1 MAKKVL
7 SNSEIQQSQ
16 DILNN
21 AKDGHKVNLQ
31 SSFGDVQGTST
42 SLPALA
48 TKDGLQ
54 PKDNGPHEDSI
65 GVTGSQIIAGY
76 EAEDPNPFL
85 SNRDGYIAFDN
96 MERID
101 ASVYSTTQGQRDK
114 IKEADFYLEPKDDR
128 DPEQSR
134 RAKIASDCFFNKQE
148 KIWLDNLNDIL
159 TYFRGHSI
167 FEPVW
172 EEYDYPG
179 EGKVWKVRK
188 LGWKN
193 PRSIWQIFFLND
205 KVWSARQIS
214 YGDDQRYVDI
224 PGNNLLIFSYNHEG
238 NLIRGRSFLRPM
250 YGPTQRKEEYL
261 RTALQGIK
269 VNAKGITTVE
279 IPTGKNNTAEATSM
293 TNALSNFWK
302 GFTNWITHPTGWKLE
317 HKPMDFKAQEVETL
331 LNFENKEIT
340 QAGSNKQSQLGQT
353 TRGAQGLHQGMQAES
368 NVSIKVQAV
377 YICKILQKVI
387 DDFYLYNWGPDA
399 IPAELKVEGIDNKAD
414 LEEAQK
420 DQVLMAMFPV
430 WVQDPIIMAFMRKKY
445 GYPGGDEIEESG
457 AGPDGT
463 KKDADGN
470 PMSAQP
476 GNTQPTDKTSEINQ
490 EAKEHGPM
498 IKQIES
504 DAKANKTKPVQEYA
518 KQIVKAHESKT
529 LKEGD
534 VCDCGSA
541 HIAPT
546 RLSEF
551 TPKRDLTAYENK
563 VQLSEL
569 SQHINNFSDKY
580 MAEVRNSFNA
590 YILPRYK
597 KELTAVLDRA
607 ITDRQKYTAVIDT
620 KLDKRDKVKQI
631 IKDMIVAQMTKGY
644 IGAKKEI
651 KNKKKL
657 TEPIESIEDLPAGA
671 YGWCAANADILTD
684 TFFDDVQ
691 KKLKIKSINGI
702 DNGKT
707 TSQIVFDAVEE
718 AGDYLDKDR
727 NIGAQY
733 ISVKALNEG
742 RFNAFQEAKDEI
754 KGFQFSAIL
763 ETACP
768 LCAELDGKTFKIDD
782 PDSTEYEPPLHPNC
796 NCILVPILMDE
807 ESPDKW
813 DGLDESV
820 SDKNEKYKKLSEVK

>member
-7 SNSEIQQSQ
+7 SNSEIQQAQ

-114 IKEADFYLEPKDDR
+114 IKDADFYLEPKDEK

-134 RAKIASDCFFNKQE
+134 HAKIASDCFFNKQE
-148 KIWLDNLNDIL
+148 KVWLDNLNDIL

-179 EGKVWKVRK
+179 EGNVWKVRK

-302 GFTNWITHPTGWKLE
+302 GFTNWITHPSGWKLE
-317 HKPMDFKAQEVETL
+317 HKPMDFKAEEVETL

-340 QAGSNKQSQLGQT
+340 QAGNDNQSQLGQT
-353 TRGAQGLHQGMQAES
+353 TRGAQGLHKGMQQES
-368 NVSIKVQAV
+368 DVSIKVQAV

-399 IPAELKVEGIDNKAD
+399 IPAELKVEGIDNKAN

-420 DQVLMAMFPV
+420 DQLVMTMFPA
-430 WVQDPIIMAFMRKKY
+430 WGQDPIIMAFMRKKY
-445 GYPGGDEIEESG
+445 GYPGGDEIEEAG

-463 KKDADGN
+463 KKDSDAN
-470 PMSAQP
+470 ATPAQP
-476 GNTQPTDKTSEINQ
+476 GAQPDDN
-490 EAKEHGPM
+490 
-498 IKQIES
+498 
-504 DAKANKTKPVQEYA
+504 
-518 KQIVKAHESKT
+518 KQIVKAQSSKI

-534 VCDCGSA
+534 CCGHS
-541 HIAPT
+541 HDAPT

-551 TPKRDLTAYENK
+551 TPKRDLTTYENK

-569 SQHINNFSDKY
+569 LQHINNFSDKY
-580 MAEVRNSFNA
+580 MAEIRNSFKV

-657 TEPIESIEDLPAGA
+657 AEPIESIEDLPAGA

-684 TFFDDVQ
+684 TLFDDVQ
-691 KKLKIKSINGI
+691 KKLKITSINGI

-707 TSQIVFDAVEE
+707 TSQIVFDAVEM
-718 AGDYLDKDR
+718 ADDYLDKDR

-733 ISVKALNEG
+733 ISVKSLNEG
-742 RFNAFQEAKDEI
+742 RFNAFQEAKNEI
-754 KGFQFSAIL
+754 QGFQFSAIL

-807 ESPDKW
+807 EAPDKW

-820 SDKNEKYKKLSEVK
+820 SDKNEKYKKLNEVK

>member
-1 MAKKVL
+1 
-7 SNSEIQQSQ
+7 
-16 DILNN
+16 
-21 AKDGHKVNLQ
+21 
-31 SSFGDVQGTST
+31 
-42 SLPALA
+42 
-48 TKDGLQ
+48 
-54 PKDNGPHEDSI
+54 
-65 GVTGSQIIAGY
+65 
-76 EAEDPNPFL
+76 
-85 SNRDGYIAFDN
+85 
-96 MERID
+96 
-101 ASVYSTTQGQRDK
+101 
-114 IKEADFYLEPKDDR
+114 
-128 DPEQSR
+128 
-134 RAKIASDCFFNKQE
+134 
-148 KIWLDNLNDIL
+148 
-159 TYFRGHSI
+159 
-167 FEPVW
+167 
-172 EEYDYPG
+172 
-179 EGKVWKVRK
+179 
-188 LGWKN
+188 
-193 PRSIWQIFFLND
+193 
-205 KVWSARQIS
+205 
-214 YGDDQRYVDI
+214 
-224 PGNNLLIFSYNHEG
+224 
-238 NLIRGRSFLRPM
+238 M

-353 TRGAQGLHQGMQAES
+353 TRGAQGLHQGMQSES
-368 NVSIKVQAV
+368 NISIKVQAV

-420 DQVLMAMFPV
+420 DQVLMAMFPA
-430 WVQDPIIMAFMRKKY
+430 WVQDPIITAFMRKKY

-470 PMSAQP
+470 PMPAQP

-518 KQIVKAHESKT
+518 KQIVKAHENKT

-534 VCDCGSA
+534 VCDCGRA

-546 RLSEF
+546 RLSDF
-551 TPKRDLTAYENK
+551 TRKPTRYEDK
-563 VQLSEL
+563 VQLSEIATN
-569 SQHINNFSDKY
+569 INNFSQKY
-580 MAEVRNSFNA
+580 TEEIQNSFKNYIIPKYKKDLQSALSRAVTDTQKYNA
-590 YILPRYK
+590 VIDTTLSNKDKVKSIIKNLLTEQISRGYVGAK
-597 KELTAVLDRA
+597 KELT
-607 ITDRQKYTAVIDT
+607 
-620 KLDKRDKVKQI
+620 
-631 IKDMIVAQMTKGY
+631 
-644 IGAKKEI
+644 
-651 KNKKKL
+651 KKKL
-657 TEPIESIEDLPAGA
+657 STPELPAGA
-671 YGWCAANADILTD
+671 YGWCAANAEILTD
-684 TFFDDVQ
+684 TLYNDSI
-691 KKLKIKSINGI
+691 KKLRLSAVTGI
-702 DNGKT
+702 DNAKT
-707 TSQIVFDAVEE
+707 VEQIIFDAAEDFD
-718 AGDYLDKDR
+718 DYVNDR
-727 NIGAQY
+727 TKIGAQY

-754 KGFQFSAIL
+754 QGFQFSALL
-763 ETACP
+763 ENSCP
-768 LCAELDGKTFKIDD
+768 LCEELDGKTFKIDD
-782 PDSTEYEPPLHPNC
+782 PDSTEYQPPLHPNC

-807 ESPDKW
+807 DAPEKW

-820 SDKNEKYKKLSEVK
+820 SDKNEKYKKLSESVVLGGVGSGVYDHGGSNEKKTEKMKALYKKGQEHKGRSISELIDSGEIPESVADPRDGEDREKRAFYEAGKNGEQMPVYGIGYRYGQAPESEYSYNGQSQRMENGTSMMHAIDDNGNILNSKDALSAHFIKESNGNPLPIYKYSGLIVNGKGGDGEPLMVGLNKGELVSKSGLIKAIGKENYI